1 MKTFLMRIMVLYI
14 AIPLAAFSLDEQ
26 FIEACKVGNLS
37 KAEELLTSF
46 STRVCYTE
54 TLLCILLLKKVLLY

>member
-1 MKTFLMRIMVLYI
+1 MRTMVLCI
-14 AIPLAAFSLDEQ
+14 DLPLAALFLDEQ
-26 FIEACKVGNLS
+26 FIEACKTGDLS